1 MNGTVLTDRVYSI
14 IEESLP
20 SDALYGDFKNIGY
33 YELNNNDNEFVI
45 NDSSA
50 REPYLI
56 LDTTQY
62 NCAIQKN
69 GENNSES
76 TRIKDISIGFVIY
89 QTPDSSSVQP
99 VQTAVLHD
107 DDPNV
112 IIRIKWTLRYKIG
125 NVSPKYGETP
135 RCSYLTPGT
144 VLLFGQ
150 PSIPHWNDTEWAYK
164 TDTAASVMAN
174 YIYTPQTTLPTSL
187 PESSETLVIVI
198 PDVSWGDED
207 SSINDSL
214 YITTGIEGI
223 FSGGPL
229 ISKWG
234 RRGSEIQEAIVYERD
249 ASAAVFDTSVID
261 VSISVKS
268 QWYDTDSSIG
278 DIKTVLAKCNLEYG
292 TGTKIVFN
300 PDLRFDDSSSYTT
313 EYTAKTQLE
322 ISYDSSTS
330 PAADVSA
337 IYTHPMWN
345 TQGEKQSVPF
355 SIQTS
360 SFKRGDI
367 YNAYLIMPGQSF
379 TFTKDTDLGTTS
391 TSVKKYRNE
400 LPSIY
405 TPDPTTGELKG
416 FVPTGSIIKAWKEY
430 RYDDMVFDLDSGT
443 VLIK

>member
-20 SDALYGDFKNIGY
+20 SDALYGDFENIGY
-33 YELNNNDNEFVI
+33 YNKQDMDNGFVI
-45 NDSSA
+45 GDSSVS
-50 REPYLI
+50 EPYLI
-56 LDTTQY
+56 LDTTGYDCVTQ
-62 NCAIQKN
+62 QKDA
-69 GENNSES
+69 STQES
-76 TRIKDISIGFVIY
+76 TRIKDISIGFMIY
-89 QTPDSSSVQP
+89 QTPDNDTKP

-112 IIRIKWTLRYKIG
+112 IIRIKWTLIYKIG
-125 NVSPKYGETP
+125 NAKKQGKTP
-135 RCSYLTPGT
+135 RCTYLTPGT
-144 VLLFGQ
+144 VLVFGQ

-174 YIYTPQTTLPTSL
+174 YIYTPQTTFPTSL
-187 PESSETLVIVI
+187 PESSETIVVVI
-198 PDVSWGDED
+198 PDVSWGDAD

-229 ISKWG
+229 VSKWG
-234 RRGSEIQEAIVYERD
+234 RKGSDIQESIVYQRNP
-249 ASAAVFDTSVID
+249 SSAVFDTSVID

-300 PDLRFDDSSSYTT
+300 PDLRFNDSSSYTT
-313 EYTAKTQLE
+313 EYTAKTELE
-322 ISYDSSTS
+322 IAYDSSS
-330 PAADVSA
+330 SSVADVSV
-337 IYTHPMWN
+337 IYTHQMWN
-345 TQGEKQSVPF
+345 TQGENPSVPF

-360 SFKRGDI
+360 SLKRGDI

-379 TFTKDTDLGTTS
+379 IFTKDTDLGTTS

-416 FVPTGSIIKAWKEY
+416 FVPTGSVIKAWKEY